1 MLAEVPVVPV
11 VLVMAKGVRAVADLV
26 RVVQVVLPKVL
37 ALVLVPERAKVARK
51 RSSALSR
58 GSRSSSIGLRGLGVC
73 KRIDDDFSF
82 ASSHS

>member
-1 MLAEVPVVPV
+1 MLAKVRVAQMALVVAERVRTEVP
-11 VLVMAKGVRAVADLV
+11 
-26 RVVQVVLPKVL
+26 VVLPKVL